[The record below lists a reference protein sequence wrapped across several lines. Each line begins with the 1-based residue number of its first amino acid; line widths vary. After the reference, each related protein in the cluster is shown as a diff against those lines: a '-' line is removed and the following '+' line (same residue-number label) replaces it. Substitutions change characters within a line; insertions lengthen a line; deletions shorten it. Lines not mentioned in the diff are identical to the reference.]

1 MESGRNGNQEV
12 CKEIDM
18 PEVGGTHYSYTKK
31 GKRAAAKAA
40 RRTGQKVKNKKP
52 KNKTRAY

>member
-1 MESGRNGNQEV
+1 METKRYVRRYN
-12 CKEIDM
+12 M

-40 RRTGQKVKNKKP
+40 KRTGRKVKNKRP
-52 KNKTRAY
+52 KNKTRDY

>member
-1 MESGRNGNQEV
+1 METKG
-12 CKEIDM
+12 KEIDM

-40 RRTGQKVKNKKP
+40 KRTGRKVKNRKP
-52 KNKTRAY
+52 RNKTRAY